1 MSVFVPHLQAG
12 DVLDNPG
19 LASMFGCGTQ
29 GGMRRAHK
37 TKSLVLIS
45 NHVESIY
52 DDRWIDGVLHYT
64 GMGTEGNQS
73 LDFLQNKTL
82 NESQKNNVSVFLFEV
97 FKAQEYTYIGPVSLA
112 GEPYQ
117 ETQQDKNKQ
126 DRLVWVFPLKLT
138 EGEPVTISDAVA
150 SDLLNKK
157 LKAAKRLDDEELRRR
172 AFHRSGKSGQRSVSV
187 SQYDR
192 NPWVAEY
199 TKRRADGHCD
209 LCREPAPFPSKDGT
223 PYLENHHIT
232 WLSRG
237 GEDSVLNTVALCP
250 NCHRRM
256 HVLDVD
262 ADKALLLKRLKMRE
276 AK

>member
-1 MSVFVPHLQAG
+1 MTKLDPSLVPGAVF
-12 DVLDNPG
+12 DNAE
-19 LASMFGCGTQ
+19 LARIFGCGTQ

-37 TKSLVLIS
+37 TNSLVLVS

-64 GMGTEGNQS
+64 GMG
-73 LDFLQNKTL
+73 
-82 NESQKNNVSVFLFEV
+82 
-97 FKAQEYTYIGPVSLA
+97 
-112 GEPYQ
+112 
-117 ETQQDKNKQ
+117 
-126 DRLVWVFPLKLT
+126 
-138 EGEPVTISDAVA
+138 
-150 SDLLNKK
+150 
-157 LKAAKRLDDEELRRR
+157 
-172 AFHRSGKSGQRSVSV
+172 SVSV
-187 SQYDR
+187 SQFDR

-209 LCREPAPFPSKDGT
+209 LCHEPAPFPGKDGT

-256 HVLDVD
+256 HVLDGD
-262 ADKALLLKRLKMRE
+262 ADKALLLKRIKMRE
-276 AK
+276 AN

>member
-1 MSVFVPHLQAG
+1 MTKLDPSLVPGAVF
-12 DVLDNPG
+12 DNAE
-19 LASMFGCGTQ
+19 LARIFGCGTQ

-37 TKSLVLIS
+37 TNSLVLVS

-73 LDFLQNKTL
+73 LNFLQNKTL
-82 NESQKNNVSVFLFEV
+82 NESLQTNVAVFLFEV
-97 FKAQEYTYIGPVSLA
+97 FKAQEYTYIGPVILA
-112 GEPYQ
+112 GKPYQ
-117 ETQQDKNKQ
+117 ETQQDKNKL
-126 DRLVWVFPLKLT
+126 DRLVWVFPLQLT
-138 EGEPVTISDAVA
+138 AGKPVTISDKTAA
-150 SDLLNKK
+150 DLLNKK
-157 LKAAKRLDDEELRRR
+157 LKAARRLDDDELRRR
-172 AFHRSGKSGQRSVSV
+172 AFHRSGQSGQRSVSV
-187 SQYDR
+187 SQFDR

-209 LCREPAPFPSKDGT
+209 LCHEPAPFPGKDGT

-256 HVLDVD
+256 HVLDGD
-262 ADKALLLKRLKMRE
+262 ADKALLLKRIKMRE
-276 AK
+276 AN